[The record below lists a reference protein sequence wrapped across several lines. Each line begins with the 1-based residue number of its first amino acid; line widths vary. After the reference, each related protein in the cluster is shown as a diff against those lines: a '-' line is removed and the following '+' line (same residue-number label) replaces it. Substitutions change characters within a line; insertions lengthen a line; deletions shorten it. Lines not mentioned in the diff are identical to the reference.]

1 MSEPGETLVV
11 ESLLGADLKDGA
23 AVSLLG
29 TSDSVPVLTD
39 SRGRAVLPTRRLI
52 SGRKSSLKGP
62 LVLKVE
68 GLK

>member
-11 ESLLGADLKDGA
+11 ESLLSADLKGGA
-23 AVSLLG
+23 TVSLLG

-39 SRGRAVLPTRRLI
+39 SRGRAVLQTGRLI
-52 SGRKSSLKGP
+52 SGSESELKGP
-62 LVLKVE
+62 LVFRVE